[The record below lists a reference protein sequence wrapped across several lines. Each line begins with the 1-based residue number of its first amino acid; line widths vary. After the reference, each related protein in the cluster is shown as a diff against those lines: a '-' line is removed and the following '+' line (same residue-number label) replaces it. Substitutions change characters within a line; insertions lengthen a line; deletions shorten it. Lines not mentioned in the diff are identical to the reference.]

1 LVRGSK
7 KNHLGGGRA
16 PTSILVTPQT
26 IHSILETTMASSP
39 AVGFERPRP
48 RPDARIMSVPSDW
61 PGPGPIDLDVHDLP
75 HASSTLEWWYV
86 NTHVRTESGRDLSL
100 FAAFFRQ
107 ARAKNQKTGEF
118 EYVHSITWALSDP
131 ENGAYHPR
139 VGVDSSAP
147 AFGLAKLDAGIGFD
161 DERIRRALRE
171 VLERGNIPGPTRIFS
186 TEPRVA
192 KEELALEYGVD
203 RLEKRA
209 DGSYELN
216 LNDPVSGVAATLTF
230 APQKPPTRY
239 GNDGVVHGVAD
250 ELMFYYFIPRCAV
263 SGSITQAGV
272 TERVVEGSGWYDH
285 EFGFVPK
292 PQVAP
297 VPAEKPRGS
306 ETSWRWLSLQLD
318 GGTDVSVFIIRGS
331 DGEILDNWTIVS
343 DADGRRHEFKDARIE
358 TLATWRSTRSF
369 IEYPTRFRLTS
380 RTAGLSVEIE
390 AAFND
395 QEVLTVISDPGF
407 WEGRVSV
414 RGLLDDRRVVG
425 KGWLECKGYR
435 FRDLGAFFNAVGA
448 EVRERV
454 ASQLS
459 TSPTAAQLS
468 SFVMRG
474 DGSRTDTGRYVDG
487 VDSAELVDS
496 LIRPIREIVDRGGK
510 GWRSYAALACIDVVG
525 GDSRKFLRW
534 LALPEML
541 HVGSLIVDDVEDDSA
556 IRRGEPSC
564 HVLHGVPIAINA
576 GTAAYF
582 LGEPPVLDEDLPAE
596 QKLRIYRLY
605 FDAMRAGHAG
615 QAIDL
620 KSAHVLASR
629 VAETGD
635 ARELEARVLALHRL
649 KTAVPAGM
657 LARMGAILGGGS
669 ERQIEEL
676 GTFFESVGLAFQIMD
691 DVLNLRGF
699 EGDLKVK
706 GEDIRQGKL
715 TLPVVK
721 ALGLLPRERRVRLWE
736 MLRAQ
741 PSAETQVVEM
751 IDEIE
756 RVGAL
761 MACVDL
767 ARDLVESAWA
777 KLDPVLEDSQFKVMF
792 RAFGWYVLD
801 RHY

>member
-1 LVRGSK
+1 
-7 KNHLGGGRA
+7 
-16 PTSILVTPQT
+16 
-26 IHSILETTMASSP
+26 MASSP
-39 AVGFERPRP
+39 AVGFERPRL
-48 RPDARIMSVPSDW
+48 RPSRVASVPSDW
-61 PGPGPIDLDVHDLP
+61 PGPGPIDLEVHDLP
-75 HASSTLEWWYV
+75 HASATLEWWYV
-86 NTHVRTESGRDLSL
+86 NTHVRTASGRDLSL

-107 ARAKNQKTGEF
+107 ARGKNQETGEF

-131 ENGAYHPR
+131 ENDVYHPR

-171 VLERGNIPGPTRIFS
+171 VLERGKIPGPTQIFAS
-186 TEPRVA
+186 EPCVA
-192 KEELALEYGVD
+192 KHELSLEYGAD
-203 RLEKRA
+203 RLHKRA
-209 DGSYELN
+209 DGSYLLELH
-216 LNDPVSGVAATLTF
+216 DPIAGVGATLTF
-230 APQKPPTRY
+230 VPQKPATRY

-250 ELMFYYFIPRCAV
+250 ELMFYYFIPRCEV
-263 SGSITQAGV
+263 SGSVTFAGV
-272 TERVVEGSGWYDH
+272 TERVAEGSGWYDH

-292 PQVAP
+292 ALGTP
-297 VPAEKPRGS
+297 VSAERPHGA
-306 ETSWRWLSLQLD
+306 ETSWRWLSLQLED
-318 GGTDVSVFIIRGS
+318 GVDISVFIITRGS
-331 DGEILDNWTIVS
+331 TGEILDNWTIVS
-343 DADGRRHEFKDARIE
+343 DADGKRKEYKDARIE

-380 RTAGLSVEIE
+380 RTARLAVEIE
-390 AAFND
+390 AAFDD

-414 RGLLDDRRVVG
+414 NGVLGDGPAVG
-425 KGWLECKGYR
+425 KGWLECKGFR

-459 TSPTAAQLS
+459 MTPTADQLQAW
-468 SFVMRG
+468 VMRG
-474 DGSRTDTGRYVDG
+474 DGVGTDARRYVDG

-564 HVLHGVPIAINA
+564 HMLHGVPIAINA
-576 GTAAYF
+576 GSAAYF

-596 QKLRIYRLY
+596 KKLRIYRLY

-620 KSAHVLASR
+620 KSAHALASR
-629 VAETGD
+629 AAHTGQSQ
-635 ARELEARVLALHRL
+635 ELEARVLALHRL

-669 ERQIEEL
+669 EQQIEEL
-676 GTFFESVGLAFQIMD
+676 GTFFEAVGLAFQIMD

-699 EGDLKVK
+699 EGNLKQR

-721 ALGLLPRERRVRLWE
+721 ALGLLPRERRERLWE
-736 MLRAQ
+736 ILQ
-741 PSAETQVVEM
+741 THPSDETLVTQV

-761 MACVDL
+761 IACVDL
-767 ARDLVESAWA
+767 AGELVENAWA
-777 KLDPVLEDSQFKVMF
+777 RLDPVLEDSQFKVMF